1 MNTYETTYNTTMQ
14 NTETL
19 GNNALLRAKKYG
31 QDLGGIGRLLTYA
44 EANTGN
50 STNCLFG
57 TSYSDPLRTVLYGRY
72 TETEKVG
79 GSSGNG
85 CLYYWLASSSKDNNS
100 AVWCVNGDRRK
111 CFCLNYDNVSGYGV
125 RAIVEIYESAV
136 QEV

>member
-1 MNTYETTYNTTMQ
+1 MQ